1 MELGIDIQGQLFP
14 NPVTMAV
21 QLISTAILLY
31 FVWKYLWGPA
41 REFLAQR
48 AEYAQSQITQ
58 ANELKSEAEKLN
70 EEAKQKVKEA
80 GVTAR
85 GLVEEAKNE
94 SIQLKEALM
103 KEAKAEADAK
113 LDAARREIEY
123 EKKAM
128 REEVAKEIVD
138 VALAATE
145 KLLVDKTTD
154 EDDRKAIEK
163 FVKDVNA

>member
-1 MELGIDIQGQLFP
+1 M
-14 NPVTMAV
+14 
-21 QLISTAILLY
+21 
-31 FVWKYLWGPA
+31 
-41 REFLAQR
+41 
-48 AEYAQSQITQ
+48 
-58 ANELKSEAEKLN
+58 
-70 EEAKQKVKEA
+70 
-80 GVTAR
+80 TAR
-85 GLVEEAKNE
+85 GLVEEAKTE

>member
-14 NPVTMAV
+14 NLVTMIV
-21 QLISTAILLY
+21 QLTSTAILLY
-31 FVWKYLWGPA
+31 FVKKFLWGPA
-41 REFLAQR
+41 LNFLAQR

-58 ANELKSEAEKLN
+58 AEELKSEAEKLN
-70 EEAKQKVKEA
+70 SEAKQKVKEA
-80 GVTAR
+80 GATAR
-85 GLVEEAKNE
+85 DLIEDAKRE
-94 SIQLKEALM
+94 SSQVKEALM
-103 KEAKAEADAK
+103 KEAKAEAEAK

-128 REEVAKEIVD
+128 REDITKEIVD

-145 KLLVDKTTD
+145 KLLADKTTD

>member
-1 MELGIDIQGQLFP
+1 MEFDIQGQLFP
-14 NPVTMAV
+14 NLTTMIV
-21 QLISTAILLY
+21 QWLSTGVLLF
-31 FVWKYLWGPA
+31 FVKKFLWAPA
-41 REFLAQR
+41 LAFIAQR

-58 ANELKSEAEKLN
+58 ADELKSEAEKLN
-70 EEAKQKVKEA
+70 EEAKQKVREA
-80 GVTAR
+80 GATAR
-85 GLVEEAKNE
+85 DLIEDAKRE
-94 SIQLKEALM
+94 SSQVKEALM
-103 KEAKAEADAK
+103 KEAKAEAEAK

-128 REEVAKEIVD
+128 RENITKEIVD

-145 KLLVDKTTD
+145 KLLADKTTD